1 MKWCSIPAGEE
12 IGGREGGDKEG
23 GTVMSQVISNM
34 HNRSIVR
41 KFCEVQMIRAVPAK
55 EGDIHLC

>member
-12 IGGREGGDKEG
+12 IGGRGGDKGG

-41 KFCEVQMIRAVPAK
+41 KFCEV
-55 EGDIHLC
+55 